1 MTPIN
6 EVFSRSFEES
16 GESKDT
22 LLLIGR
28 CRDTHL
34 WVSGSHL
41 MPFLLLGH
49 LNKGST

>member
-1 MTPIN
+1 MTPLN

-16 GESKDT
+16 VEWKDT
-22 LLLIGR
+22 RLLIGM

-34 WVSGSHL
+34 WVSGSHFI
-41 MPFLLLGH
+41 PFLLLGH